1 MKNLLVA
8 LLSGIIGIAIGMF
21 VCNHTYSPQLTALK
35 EQVGSLTTELEQSK
49 KSTHLVF
56 GHNENCKINVE

>member
-1 MKNLLVA
+1 MKYLLVA

-21 VCNHTYSPQLTALK
+21 VCNHTYSPQITALK
-35 EQVGSLTTELEQSK
+35 EQVGTLTTELEESK
-49 KSTHLVF
+49 KNVRIIF

>member
-1 MKNLLVA
+1 MKNLLVP

-21 VCNHTYSPQLTALK
+21 VCNHTYSPQVTALK
-35 EQVGSLTTELEQSK
+35 EQVVALTTELEASK
-49 KSTHLVF
+49 KNVHLVF